1 MNPSRST
8 DLALFRRLLLEVRPY
23 LPHMGLLLLVG
34 LLATPLTLVTPLP
47 LKIAVDTVLGSHPL
61 PGPVRAALPRGMA
74 PTQGLCLAI
83 AVGLLVATALLKQG
97 QDLANNLL
105 KKYVVERMTLD
116 LRARVFRHAHRL
128 SFTYHD
134 RQGTADAAYRIQ
146 QDVPDA
152 QSIVVESVFPS
163 ITAFITLVS
172 MFLVTAKMDW
182 QLALVALSITP
193 ILFFVNRHYRRQFRG
208 RWRAVKNLESSALAV
223 IHEALGALR
232 VVKAFGQEDR
242 EESRFID
249 RSGQG
254 MWARIRLTAYEGG
267 FGLQVGVLTAIGTAG
282 VLWLGVQHVRT
293 GVLTLGQL
301 LVVMGY
307 LTQLY
312 DPLKTLSRKAATF
325 QSKLTSA
332 ERVFSL
338 IDNPP
343 DVREK
348 PRARSL
354 ARARGEIEFRHVSF
368 GYTDRRTVLENVS
381 FALPAGARLGITGPT
396 GAGKTTLVSLLL
408 RFYDPAEGEI
418 LLDGVDLRDYRIA
431 DLRNQFA
438 LVLQEPV
445 LFSSSI
451 GENIAYARP
460 GASDQAIVEA
470 AKVANAH
477 EFITRLPQGYDT
489 VVGERGMS
497 LSGGERQR
505 ISLARAF
512 LKDAPILVLDEP
524 TSAVDLRTEALI
536 IGALEQLMRGR
547 TTLMIAHRLSTLESC
562 DHRLDVDH
570 GRVHEGRPAAPL
582 AQGLK

>member
-74 PTQGLCLAI
+74 PTQGQCLAI

-208 RWRAVKNLESSALAV
+208 RWRAVKNLESSALSV

-242 EESRFID
+242 EESRFLD

>member
-74 PTQGLCLAI
+74 PTQGQCLAI

-451 GENIAYARP
+451 AENIAYARP

>member
-74 PTQGLCLAI
+74 PTQGQCLAI

-182 QLALVALSITP
+182 QLAVVALSITP

-242 EESRFID
+242 EESRFLD

>member
-74 PTQGLCLAI
+74 PTQGQCLAI

-242 EESRFID
+242 EESRFLD

>member
-242 EESRFID
+242 EESRFLD

>member
-74 PTQGLCLAI
+74 PTQGQCLAI

-242 EESRFID
+242 EESRFLD

-582 AQGLK
+582 TQGLK

>member
-1 MNPSRST
+1 
-8 DLALFRRLLLEVRPY
+8 
-23 LPHMGLLLLVG
+23 
-34 LLATPLTLVTPLP
+34 
-47 LKIAVDTVLGSHPL
+47 
-61 PGPVRAALPRGMA
+61 
-74 PTQGLCLAI
+74 
-83 AVGLLVATALLKQG
+83 
-97 QDLANNLL
+97 
-105 KKYVVERMTLD
+105 MTLD

-242 EESRFID
+242 EESRFLD

-396 GAGKTTLVSLLL
+396 GAGKTTRVSLLL
-408 RFYDPAEGEI
+408 RFYDPA
-418 LLDGVDLRDYRIA
+418 GVDLRDYRIA